1 MGNVPQHFPQNFQQ
15 NFPQEFP
22 ARISHKIFPQEFPT
36 RFSHKNFPQEFP
48 ARISHKIF
56 PQDFRYSVNIHNF
69 WTLIEHD
76 YFKVLKSLSLT
87 SNVKLAQ
94 SGRLESV
101 VHKRSQNPRVPGSIF
116 TGGTSFLNF
125 SSLRRVYKDD
135 NIANCAYY
143 GKNSNGTVDLFD
155 LLITEAHCIATTL
168 VHNQCHCPLPK

>member
-1 MGNVPQHFPQNFQQ
+1 MGNVPQHFPPNFQQ

-22 ARISHKIFPQEFPT
+22 ARISHQIFPQEFPT

-125 SSLRRVYKDD
+125 
-135 NIANCAYY
+135 
-143 GKNSNGTVDLFD
+143 
-155 LLITEAHCIATTL
+155 LLYVGYTNMTTL
-168 VHNQCHCPLPK
+168 PTVHITGKTQMEL